1 MEKGRLREALRQVL
15 SISKRGNQ
23 HMQSEEPWV
32 LLKGSE
38 GDKVRGATAI
48 GVCCQLVALVCAL
61 LAPYM
66 PDTCR
71 TLREQLNVDSD
82 TLRINPT

>member
-1 MEKGRLREALRQVL
+1 MSDSCRTLREQLNVDSDTLRINPT
-15 SISKRGNQ
+15 SS
-23 HMQSEEPWV
+23 
-32 LLKGSE
+32 
-38 GDKVRGATAI
+38 I